1 MSCHGFENLIALD
14 AEEDLAPPEATR
26 LREHLEACAGCRALA
41 QSVRESQ
48 AALKTL
54 ADGALDEAAVE
65 RWRRGVLARIDS
77 EPRRRALGWRWAW
90 VPAMALLALVAV
102 LQLLPRRTPQ
112 TPPTPA
118 PLALMTPSPAPPVI
132 AHARRRPHGRPT
144 PKPAGGDLTVRLET
158 PDPNVVIYWI
168 VERRGN

>member
-1 MSCHGFENLIALD
+1 MSCHSFENLIALD
-14 AEEDLAPPEATR
+14 AEGDLTPPEAAR
-26 LREHLEACAGCRALA
+26 LRAHLEACAGCRALA

-54 ADGALDEAAVE
+54 ADGALDEAALE

-90 VPAMALLALVAV
+90 VPAMALVALVAV

-112 TPPTPA
+112 TPTPA
-118 PLALMTPSPAPPVI
+118 PLALMTPPPARPVI
-132 AHARRRPHGRPT
+132 AHVHRHPHRRQT
-144 PKPAGGDLTVRLET
+144 PKPADGDLTVRLET